1 MTEYV
6 YKAAG
11 SIVDAMSKDPQLQSP
26 GGAGFNVAF
35 GTNDNFLEYVSKRPE
50 AAKVFG
56 GTMEGMAK
64 NPGFGHHHIVKGWQ
78 WESISGIVVDV
89 SLSWNSSTSIPS
101 SVATTD
107 RRDAHP
113 IR

>member
-6 YKAAG
+6 YKAGG
-11 SIVDAMSKDPQLQSP
+11 SIVDAMSKDPQLQNP

-50 AAKVFG
+50 AAKFFG
-56 GTMEGMAK
+56 GTMEGMAQ

-78 WESISGIVVDV
+78 WERISGIVVDV
-89 SLSWNSSTSIPS
+89 SLTRHSSTSMPS
-101 SVATTD
+101 LVAAPN